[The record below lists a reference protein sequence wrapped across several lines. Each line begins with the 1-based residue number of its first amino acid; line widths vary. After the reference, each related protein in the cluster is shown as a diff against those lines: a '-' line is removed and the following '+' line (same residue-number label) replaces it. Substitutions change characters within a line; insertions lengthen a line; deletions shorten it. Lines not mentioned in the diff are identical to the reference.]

1 MAIYSNVGQGIPYNQ
16 TGANPYGYGNT
27 YTGIPSYPP
36 NISYSQSP
44 SNVNVIWISDEDE
57 AKRYPIG
64 PNSAVV
70 LWDAKNNKIYL
81 KKADAT
87 GNPSTKTYSLIEDAQ
102 VEEPSPTYVT
112 EESFNNISKIVTELT
127 EEIKS
132 MKKDIYG
139 VVGKK
144 GSK

>member
-1 MAIYSNVGQGIPYNQ
+1 MNMPIVGYPYNPSV
-16 TGANPYGYGNT
+16 TNAYPNLDYSKMANPTINTPYVMPQYNPGN
-27 YTGIPSYPP
+27 I
-36 NISYSQSP
+36 
-44 SNVNVIWISDEDE
+44 NVIWISDEDE

-70 LWDAKNNKIYL
+70 LWDAKANKIYL

-87 GNPSTKTYSLIEDAQ
+87 GNPSMKVYELIEEVKA
-102 VEEPSPTYVT
+102 EEVSPTYVT
-112 EESFNNISKIVTELT
+112 EESFKDISKLVNDLMGEV
-127 EEIKS
+127 KD